1 MSSVPAAGERAA
13 SRLFT
18 RAMGSL
24 AALLGVVLLTFALV
38 APGLSLILLGA
49 GAFAS
54 AGRARRFALP
64 PVLAAVVVIL
74 AMGDHLILPLAGRGG
89 AVGAFLRLARAQ
101 LLTMGAGRGPAGAR
115 AAALGGGVIGLLTI
129 YGLAFRAP

>member
-1 MSSVPAAGERAA
+1 MSSVPAAEERAA

-54 AGRARRFALP
+54 GGRGRRFALP
-64 PVLAAVVVIL
+64 PVLAAVVLIL
-74 AMGDHLILPLAGRGG
+74 AMGDHLILPPAGRGG
-89 AVGAFLRLARAQ
+89 AVAAFLLLAAAQ
-101 LLTMGAGRGPAGAR
+101 LLTLGDRRWPAGGR
-115 AAALGGGVIGLLTI
+115 AAAIGGGVIGLLAI
-129 YGLAFRAP
+129 Y